1 MNTFVAEIFWD
12 GLFAD
17 FVDFGGVDG
26 FVVHLETPKVIA
38 EINHAAFANQW
49 HHVVDQRHRVVLD
62 VPVGFRAFAVGIG
75 RWI

>member
-26 FVVHLETPKVIA
+26 FMVHLETPKVIA
-38 EINHAAFANQW
+38 E
-49 HHVVDQRHRVVLD
+49 VDLSLIH
-62 VPVGFRAFAVGIG
+62 I
-75 RWI
+75 